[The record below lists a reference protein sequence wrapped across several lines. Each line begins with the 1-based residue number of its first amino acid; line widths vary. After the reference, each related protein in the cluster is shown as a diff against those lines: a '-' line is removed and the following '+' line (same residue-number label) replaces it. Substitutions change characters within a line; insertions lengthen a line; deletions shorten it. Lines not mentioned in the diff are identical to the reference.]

1 MGLYSML
8 FKCPKPCSCGG
19 LSKLVDTKSY
29 ITKYASYLKSQKMV
43 SENTIRVYQEDLQ
56 TFEIFLES
64 YDYSEDSMNLQT
76 TREYLV
82 WLASSAKKT
91 ERMQSRHN
99 GSREGYQRT
108 SIVRKLSALRSYFE
122 YLVFIGKFDSNPIPQ
137 AKTLSMKVDKSIP
150 LFMSKSEMFRL
161 LNAPNLNS
169 FQGKR
174 DKAILE
180 LLYGCGIRLS
190 ELHDLDLKHLNL
202 TRKEIRV
209 LGKGSK
215 ERIVLFG
222 SNSQVA
228 IEDYIHNVRGQDVK
242 ASCDALLLN
251 RFGDRLSRR
260 SIQLVVKKYAKI
272 AGLREGI
279 HTHTLRHSFATHML
293 EGDAD
298 LRVIQELLGHSSP
311 TTTEIYAHV
320 TKNEARKS
328 YMSYH
333 PRVTKGNDE

>member
-1 MGLYSML
+1 M
-8 FKCPKPCSCGG
+8 
-19 LSKLVDTKSY
+19 
-29 ITKYASYLKSQKMV
+29 
-43 SENTIRVYQEDLQ
+43 
-56 TFEIFLES
+56 
-64 YDYSEDSMNLQT
+64 
-76 TREYLV
+76 
-82 WLASSAKKT
+82 
-91 ERMQSRHN
+91 
-99 GSREGYQRT
+99 
-108 SIVRKLSALRSYFE
+108 
-122 YLVFIGKFDSNPIPQ
+122 
-137 AKTLSMKVDKSIP
+137 
-150 LFMSKSEMFRL
+150 
-161 LNAPNLNS
+161 
-169 FQGKR
+169 
-174 DKAILE
+174 
-180 LLYGCGIRLS
+180 S

-202 TRKEIRV
+202 IRKEIRV

-222 SNSQVA
+222 SNSQMA

-333 PRVTKGNDE
+333 PRVTKGKDE